1 VLPSTG
7 GRYRSVFNSETVTVK
22 QVDSVRSRVLVLR
35 DAGREW
41 MDIREFNARFKP
53 TRTTERR

>member
-1 VLPSTG
+1 MVLPTTG
-7 GRYRSVFNSETVTVK
+7 GRYRNVFDSESVTVK

-53 TRTTERR
+53 TRYTGR